1 VNAVAL
7 VRFEPS
13 QCANL
18 AVEVCRELYL
28 QERLLLYLQLVRRG
42 HSIQPSPSFQRG
54 ANLVKSET
62 GVITIFGKY
71 SVHFEFRAKEGA
83 NKTAI
88 MVNGALATTTSFS
101 QSIRNLKDH
110 VNIVL
115 FDLPFAGRSR
125 MHNTNSSDVVSK
137 DDEIEILLYLIE
149 YFKVNYMV
157 SASWGGVSSLLS
169 LAKRPATIEKA
180 VILSFSPVINDAM
193 HTYMI
198 KARRFLCDRDIS
210 GGAHLLNS
218 TVGKYLPRLLKVHN
232 HKYLLAM
239 VQGNE
244 QQIMFH
250 IDQIFE
256 LDQRNY
262 IDDFAAINVPVLFV
276 NGSLDEYTTIEGVRS
291 LAKHIKH
298 SQFAVIPGAGHFLDL
313 ESSQARR
320 VAGEIVRSF
329 LFGRDVMVE
338 SMRASNRSDADF
350 VQLS

>member
-1 VNAVAL
+1 M
-7 VRFEPS
+7 
-13 QCANL
+13 
-18 AVEVCRELYL
+18 
-28 QERLLLYLQLVRRG
+28 
-42 HSIQPSPSFQRG
+42 
-54 ANLVKSET
+54 KSET

-71 SVHFEFRAKEGA
+71 SVHFEYRAKEGA

-125 MHNTNSSDVVSK
+125 VHNTDSSDVVSK

-149 YFKVNYMV
+149 YFKVNYMI

-169 LAKRPATIEKA
+169 LAKRPASIEKA

-193 HTYMI
+193 HTYMTN
-198 KARRFLCDRDIS
+198 ARRFLCDQDIS

-244 QQIMFH
+244 EQIMFH

-256 LDQRNY
+256 LDQRKY
-262 IDDFAAINVPVLFV
+262 IDHFAAIDVPVLFV
-276 NGSLDEYTTIEGVRS
+276 NGALDEYTTTEDVRS
-291 LAKHIKH
+291 LAKHIKY

-320 VAGEIVRSF
+320 VAGEIERSF
-329 LFGRDVMVE
+329 LFGRDLLVE
-338 SMRASNRSDADF
+338 SMRAGKSCEEGLFQAS
-350 VQLS
+350 